1 MEEEFLDKFRNTITL
16 TDKQWSHI
24 IEEHPEIQPYKNR
37 LSEVLSKPDL
47 VKRSRRNKDTFL
59 YYRFYKSI
67 YKGKYLL
74 AVART
79 KDNPMLLTC
88 YITDRIK
95 EGDVIWKKD

>member
-47 VKRSRRNKDTFL
+47 VKRSKRNKDIFL
-59 YYRFYKSI
+59 YYHYYKDI

-79 KDNPMLLTC
+79 RDKPLLLTC

-95 EGDVIWKKD
+95 KGDLVWKKD

>member
-1 MEEEFLDKFRNTITL
+1 MEGEFIDKFRNIIKL

-24 IEEHPEIQPYKNR
+24 LEEHPEIEPYKNR
-37 LSEVLSKPDL
+37 LLEVLSKPDL
-47 VKRSRRNKDTFL
+47 VKISKRNKDTFL
-59 YYRFYKSI
+59 YYRFYKDI

-74 AVART
+74 VVART

-95 EGDVIWKKD
+95 EGDIIWKKD